1 MKTNKELFLPIH
13 PQHKLNLEYTEIP
26 FNCNGCK
33 EAGIGFKYRC
43 HDVCEFNLHKQ
54 CALAPSTLN
63 HPFYKKCHFQ
73 LHNLPPGPV
82 LRLCNA
88 CHNEVQGFVYHCK
101 KCGFDLHPCCVNLP
115 QVLNDGEHNLYL
127 YNKLSRPCHYC
138 GRKGQG
144 WAYVT
149 DCKMYILHVSCVKKL
164 LVESWEAKYL
174 NVDKN
179 MVRELETRIP
189 SLKGS
194 SKNHQGDRSGGG
206 NLSKYCEIAGNAV
219 NIIVSAILG
228 DPTALIAGVIGR
240 LISK

>member
-1 MKTNKELFLPIH
+1 M
-13 PQHKLNLEYTEIP
+13 
-26 FNCNGCK
+26 
-33 EAGIGFKYRC
+33 
-43 HDVCEFNLHKQ
+43 
-54 CALAPSTLN
+54 
-63 HPFYKKCHFQ
+63 
-73 LHNLPPGPV
+73 
-82 LRLCNA
+82 
-88 CHNEVQGFVYHCK
+88 
-101 KCGFDLHPCCVNLP
+101 
-115 QVLNDGEHNLYL
+115 LNDGEHNLYL